1 MNIMRMQTK
10 SEMQY
15 YYNNT
20 KSDINK
26 KIYEV
31 LDFMFLQSVFFSA
44 CDPNQAATT
53 WIEQIGE
60 SISDDIIRLAEGI
73 SLRTVF
79 LAIGNLMR

>member
-1 MNIMRMQTK
+1 MNIIRMQTK

-31 LDFMFLQSVFFSA
+31 LDFIYFAACRFSQHMIPTKQQLESNRAEKVLVTTSLGLQK
-44 CDPNQAATT
+44 
-53 WIEQIGE
+53 G
-60 SISDDIIRLAEGI
+60 
-73 SLRTVF
+73 
-79 LAIGNLMR
+79 

>member
-10 SEMQY
+10 SEIQY

-31 LDFMFLQSVFFSA
+31 LDFMFLLPVFFSA
-44 CDPNQAATT
+44 CDPNQAT
-53 WIEQIGE
+53 I
-60 SISDDIIRLAEGI
+60 
-73 SLRTVF
+73 
-79 LAIGNLMR
+79 